1 MNKTRIALTNP
12 DDIKRTRRF
21 IIRLGKTMH
30 EYGTTSYRLEN
41 LLIETTHL
49 LRLNGTFLISPTTMN
64 FVFWEDGSEDETTHI
79 ARVAPGGTD
88 LNRLSLTHALT
99 EQVLNGE
106 VSLDEGIE
114 ALSEIRNSPDL
125 YPKKIEFLAWGFASG
140 AFAALCGT
148 GYMDTLAAMFA
159 GFVVYLLVLA
169 STKIQ
174 RIQEMLEPMAALL
187 IGFLA
192 SGAAAAGLQINAAIV
207 ILAGVITFIPGLS
220 LTLGLRELAARDL
233 VSGTA
238 RIMDSIMT
246 LFKLYFGAAFGLAL
260 GTLIW
265 NISPH
270 VAVPSMPVWVHY
282 LSVLSLSACLLII
295 FKIRKTDAI
304 WALLA
309 GLIAFL
315 AAEAGNYLFGAE
327 LGALLGAMVVG
338 VYANAYARIRNTPS
352 NIVLLPGIVLLVP
365 GSKAYMGLSSL
376 VSGQEILSNAAS
388 GGQIFLTF
396 MALIAGLMFANVL
409 LPPQHRL

>member
-1 MNKTRIALTNP
+1 MNKTRIAITDP

-30 EYGTTSYRLEN
+30 EYGTSSYRLEN
-41 LLIETTHL
+41 LLTETTHL
-49 LRLNGTFLISPTTMN
+49 LGLNGTFLLTPTTMN
-64 FVFWEDGSEDETTHI
+64 FVFWQDGSEDEITHI
-79 ARVAPGGTD
+79 ARVSPGGTD

-114 ALSEIRNSPDL
+114 ALAIIRASPDL
-125 YPKKIEFLAWGFASG
+125 YPKKIEFLAWGVAS
-140 AFAALCGT
+140 ASFAALCGT
-148 GYMDTLAAMFA
+148 GSMDILAAMIA
-159 GFVVYLLVLA
+159 GFLVYLLVLSA
-169 STKIQ
+169 KTIR
-174 RIQEMLEPMAALL
+174 RIEEMLEPMAAML

-192 SGAAAAGLQINAAIV
+192 SGAAAAGLHVNAAIV
-207 ILAGVITFIPGLS
+207 IIAGVITFIPGLS

-270 VAVPSMPVWVHY
+270 VAVPSMPAWVHY
-282 LSVLSLSACLLII
+282 FAAFSLSTSLLII
-295 FKIRKTDAI
+295 FKIGNNDAF
-304 WALLA
+304 WGLLA
-309 GLIAFL
+309 GIIAYL
-315 AAEAGNYLFGAE
+315 AAELGNHLFGAE

-338 VYANAYARIRNTPS
+338 VYANSYARIRNTPS
-352 NIVLLPGIVLLVP
+352 HVVLLPGIVLLVP

-376 VSGQEILSNAAS
+376 VTGQEILSNSAS

-396 MALIAGLMFANVL
+396 MALIAGLMFANVI
-409 LPPQHRL
+409 LPPRQRL

>member
-1 MNKTRIALTNP
+1 MNKPRIALSDI

-41 LLIETTHL
+41 LLTETTHL
-49 LRLNGTFLISPTTMN
+49 LGLNGTFLITPTTMN

-79 ARVAPGGTD
+79 ARVKPGGTD

-114 ALSEIRNSPDL
+114 TLQAIRHSPDL
-125 YPKKIEFLAWGFASG
+125 YSKKLEFVAWGVAS
-140 AFAALCGT
+140 ASFAALCGT
-148 GYMDTLAAMFA
+148 GYIDTAAAMVA
-159 GFVVYLLVLA
+159 GFLVYLLVYA
-169 STKIQ
+169 STKFQ
-174 RIQEMLEPMAALL
+174 RIEEMLEPMAALL
-187 IGFLA
+187 VGFLA
-192 SGAAAAGLQINAAIV
+192 SGAAAMGLQVNAAIV
-207 ILAGVITFIPGLS
+207 ILGGVITFIPGLS

-238 RIMDSIMT
+238 RIMDAIMI

-260 GTLIW
+260 GTLLW
-265 NISPH
+265 NITPH

-282 LSVLSLSACLLII
+282 LAALSLSTSLLII
-295 FKIRKTDAI
+295 FKIRGTDAF
-304 WALLA
+304 WGLLA
-309 GLIAFL
+309 GIIAYL
-315 AAEAGNYLFGAE
+315 AAELGRHLFGAE

-352 NIVLLPGIVLLVP
+352 HIVLLPGIVLLVP

-376 VSGQEILSNAAS
+376 VSGQEILTNSAS

-396 MALIAGLMFANVL
+396 MALIAGLMFSNVI

>member
-1 MNKTRIALTNP
+1 MNKPRIAITDL

-41 LLIETTHL
+41 LLTETTHL
-49 LRLNGTFLISPTTMN
+49 LGLNGTFLITPTTMN
-64 FVFWEDGSEDETTHI
+64 FVFWEDGSEDEITHI
-79 ARVAPGGTD
+79 ARVTPGGID

-99 EQVLNGE
+99 EQVLSGQ
-106 VSLDEGIE
+106 VSLDKGIE
-114 ALSEIRNSPDL
+114 TLHEIRNSPDL
-125 YPKKIEFLAWGFASG
+125 YSKKVELLTWGVASG
-140 AFAALCGT
+140 SFAALCGT
-148 GYMDTLAAMFA
+148 GILDTLAAMVA
-159 GFVVYLLVLA
+159 GFLVYLLVYA
-169 STKIQ
+169 STKIK
-174 RIQEMLEPMAALL
+174 RIEEMLEPMAALL
-187 IGFLA
+187 VGFLA

-207 ILAGVITFIPGLS
+207 ILAGVIVFIPGLS

-260 GTLIW
+260 GTLLW

-270 VAVPSMPVWVHY
+270 VAVPSMPSWVHY
-282 LSVLSLSACLLII
+282 LAVLVLSSSLLVM
-295 FKIRKTDAI
+295 FKIRHRDAI

-309 GLIAFL
+309 GFIAYTS
-315 AAEAGNYLFGAE
+315 AEVGNHLFGAE

-338 VYANAYARIRNTPS
+338 VYANAYASIRNTPS
-352 NIVLLPGIVLLVP
+352 HIVLMPGIVLLVP

-376 VSGQEILSNAAS
+376 VTGQEILTNSAS

-396 MALIAGLMFANVL
+396 MALIAGLMFSNVI